1 MVVPYLK
8 ELGPGEHFN
17 ADRFLDHDE
26 LGIFYENLRTFME
39 NQLSVLFY
47 NRCNR
52 LDDETRQI
60 LIRGVWSEI
69 VQILM
74 RKMST
79 IFMPVVPDV
88 FLRVGGGEIR
98 EFQKI
103 IDFEYRHDV
112 YVFVSFFDKDY
123 RTTMEFIGHFES
135 LLGSPEFVEEF
146 RQSPLYME
154 LMKRWQFKVYFH
166 LR

>member
-88 FLRVGGGEIR
+88 FLRVGGGKFESSRRSLILN
-98 EFQKI
+98 
-103 IDFEYRHDV
+103 IDMTYMYLFP
-112 YVFVSFFDKDY
+112 SLI
-123 RTTMEFIGHFES
+123 RTTE
-135 LLGSPEFVEEF
+135 
-146 RQSPLYME
+146 PL
-154 LMKRWQFKVYFH
+154 WSS
-166 LR
+166 